1 MSNLLSIRQQF
12 ETSLSPIYDREE
24 ITNLFHITCEHILN
38 LKRMQFTLRMQ
49 EALTG
54 EELQQFNLI
63 LEQLIS
69 GKPIQHILGKAP
81 FYGMEFSVTEDTLI
95 PRPETEELVDLI
107 IKDAQDKSGLRLI
120 DIGTGSGC
128 IAISL
133 AKHLQ
138 DARVEAVDISAAAI
152 HVAQENAH
160 QQQVNIDFK
169 CLDILEWE
177 LTFDDQQRFDIIVSN
192 PPYITQEEKG
202 AMHRNV
208 LQFEP
213 HTALF
218 VEDAAPLLFYDY
230 IASLAEQHLEK
241 DGTLY
246 FEINQYLA
254 EETKD
259 LLLKKG
265 FADVQIL
272 NDINAVPRMIKAKF

>member
-38 LKRMQFTLRMQ
+38 LKRMQLTLRMQ

-81 FYGMEFSVTEDTLI
+81 FYGMEFFVTEDTLI

-107 IKDAQDKSGLRLI
+107 IKDTQDKSGLRLI

-152 HVAQENAH
+152 HVAQENARQH
-160 QQQVNIDFK
+160 QVNIDFK

-230 IASLAEQHLEK
+230 IASFAEQHLEK
-241 DGTLY
+241 DGVLY

>member
-81 FYGMEFSVTEDTLI
+81 FYGMEFFVTEDTLI

-152 HVAQENAH
+152 HVAQENARQH
-160 QQQVNIDFK
+160 QVNIDFK

-192 PPYITQEEKG
+192 PPYITQEEKE

-230 IASLAEQHLEK
+230 IASFAEQHLEK
-241 DGTLY
+241 DGVLY

-254 EETKD
+254 KETKD

-265 FADVQIL
+265 FADVQVL

>member
-81 FYGMEFSVTEDTLI
+81 FYGMDFFVTEDTLI

-107 IKDAQDKSGLRLI
+107 IKDTQDKSGLRLI

-152 HVAQENAH
+152 HVAQENARQH
-160 QQQVNIDFK
+160 QVNIDFK

-230 IASLAEQHLEK
+230 IASFAEQHLEK
-241 DGTLY
+241 DGALY

-265 FADVQIL
+265 FADVQVL

>member
-152 HVAQENAH
+152 HVAQENARQH
-160 QQQVNIDFK
+160 QVNIDFK

-192 PPYITQEEKG
+192 PPYITQEEKE

-230 IASLAEQHLEK
+230 IASFAEQHLEK
-241 DGTLY
+241 DGVLY

-265 FADVQIL
+265 FADVQVL

>member
-81 FYGMEFSVTEDTLI
+81 FYGMEFFVTEDTLI

-152 HVAQENAH
+152 HVAQENARQH
-160 QQQVNIDFK
+160 QVNIDFK

-192 PPYITQEEKG
+192 PPYITQEEKE

-230 IASLAEQHLEK
+230 IASFAEQHLEK
-241 DGTLY
+241 DGVLY

-265 FADVQIL
+265 FADVQVL

>member
-81 FYGMEFSVTEDTLI
+81 FYGMEFFVTEDTLI

-152 HVAQENAH
+152 HVAQENARQH
-160 QQQVNIDFK
+160 QVNIDFK

-192 PPYITQEEKG
+192 PPYITQEEKE

-265 FADVQIL
+265 FADVQVL